1 VFDSIRAMM
10 REPLLH
16 FLIGGLGL
24 FLLFDLVS
32 ESTRSSDDEIF
43 VSAGQIAHLQAI
55 FRKTRQ
61 RPPSADEIRRLID
74 NFIVEEVLYREA
86 LSIGLDK
93 DDTIIR
99 RRLRQKMEFLLDD
112 FTIVEPSDA
121 DLQQYLTNN
130 PDRFRKDGLISFSQ
144 IYLNE
149 YSGDKAVE
157 LLSGLQVGEIK
168 NPSERSESYLLPYHI
183 EEASESVVSAQFG
196 EKFMLQLFAL
206 DVGSWLGP
214 VDSPF
219 GIHLILIDKIVEG
232 WIPELEEIR
241 QRVAQE
247 WLVDFR
253 EKAQQGILEQ
263 IRAQYSITIDMP
275 GDEQ

>member
-1 VFDSIRAMM
+1 MFDSIRAMM

-263 IRAQYSITIDMP
+263 MRAQYSITIDMP

>member
-1 VFDSIRAMM
+1 M

-16 FLIGGLGL
+16 FLLGGLGL
-24 FLLFDLVS
+24 FVLFELVS

-43 VSAGQIAHLQAI
+43 VSAGQIAHMQTI

-61 RPPSADEIRRLID
+61 RSPTADELRGLID
-74 NFIVEEVLYREA
+74 NFIVEEIFYREA

-112 FTIVEPSDA
+112 FTVVEPSDA
-121 DLQQYLTNN
+121 DLQLYLTNN
-130 PDRFRKDGLISFSQ
+130 PDRFRKDGLISFRQ

-149 YSGDKAVE
+149 YSGDKAVK
-157 LLSGLQVGEIK
+157 LLSELQVGEIK
-168 NPSERSESYLLPYHI
+168 DPSERSESYLLPYYI
-183 EEASESVVSAQFG
+183 EETSESVVSAQFG
-196 EKFMLQLFAL
+196 ETFMLQLFEL

-219 GIHLILIDKIVEG
+219 GIHLIRIDKIVEG
-232 WIPELEEIR
+232 RVPELDEIR
-241 QRVAQE
+241 QEVTRE

-253 EKAQQGILEQ
+253 EKAQQAILEQ
-263 IRAQYSITIDMP
+263 MRAQYSITIDIP
-275 GDEQ
+275 GDDQ

>member
-43 VSAGQIAHLQAI
+43 VSAGQIAHMQAI

-61 RPPSADEIRRLID
+61 RPPSADEIRGLID

-232 WIPELEEIR
+232 RIPELEEIR

-263 IRAQYSITIDMP
+263 MRAQYSITIDMP

>member
-263 IRAQYSITIDMP
+263 MRAQYSITIDMP

>member
-1 VFDSIRAMM
+1 MFDSIRAMM

-43 VSAGQIAHLQAI
+43 VSAGQIAHMQAI

-61 RPPSADEIRRLID
+61 RPPSADEIRGLID

-232 WIPELEEIR
+232 RIPELEEIR

-263 IRAQYSITIDMP
+263 MRAQYSITIDMP